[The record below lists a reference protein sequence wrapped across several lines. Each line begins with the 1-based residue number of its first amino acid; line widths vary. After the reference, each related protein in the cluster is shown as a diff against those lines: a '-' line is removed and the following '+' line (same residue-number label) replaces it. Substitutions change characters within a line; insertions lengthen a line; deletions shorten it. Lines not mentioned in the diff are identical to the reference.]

1 MSEFLFSLWCFWFLL
16 WKFRIKMIYWAFLF
30 VLFQSR
36 SELSSPS
43 PELGKLKRRP
53 AKCTKCSNET
63 INGSQCCLPS
73 RGLAE
78 LTSNSCATPPST
90 RRRIFLPKNLRNP
103 FSIKRH
109 IATVHDNSTL
119 SGKCHLMPS
128 IRLFI

>member
-1 MSEFLFSLWCFWFLL
+1 M
-16 WKFRIKMIYWAFLF
+16 
-30 VLFQSR
+30 
-36 SELSSPS
+36 SSPS
-43 PELGKLKRRP
+43 PELGKLKRRS
-53 AKCTKCSNET
+53 AKCTKCSTEN
-63 INGSQCCLPS
+63 INGSQCCLAQPP

-119 SGKCHLMPS
+119 SGECQDNMPT
-128 IRLFI
+128 IYLLKFCEYEKKKY